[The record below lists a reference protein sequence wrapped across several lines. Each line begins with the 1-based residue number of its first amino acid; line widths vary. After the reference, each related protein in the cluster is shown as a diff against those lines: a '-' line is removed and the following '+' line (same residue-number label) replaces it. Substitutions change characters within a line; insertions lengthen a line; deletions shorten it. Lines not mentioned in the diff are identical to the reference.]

1 MSRDQW
7 PPGPRDDD
15 ARPKPGHA
23 EPVATTAPRYI
34 RKTNPPRRQCGQDP
48 RPWRRRREAS
58 RRLPPLHDGAA
69 DPWRPWR
76 HEHISDVQAQG
87 AIDAAHHLLAEDLPP
102 LFDADTI
109 TAIGR
114 SDDDLAKRLYDLASG
129 DFA

>member
-1 MSRDQW
+1 MSGPGNDDGRP
-7 PPGPRDDD
+7 PPGRSAD
-15 ARPKPGHA
+15 AEHV
-23 EPVATTAPRYI
+23 VATTSTPVTS
-34 RKTNPPRRQCGQDP
+34 KTGRCCDSNGA
-48 RPWRRRREAS
+48 WRRRREAS
-58 RRLPPLHDGAA
+58 RRLPLLHDGAA

-76 HEHISDVQAQG
+76 PEHISDVQAQG
-87 AIDAAHHLLAEDLPP
+87 AIDAAHHLLAKDLLP